1 MWDTHIWS
9 LLKELRFHM
18 PHSVV
23 KKKEKEK
30 TQPQSESNK
39 IKGLFFKTVKD
50 NKNADLR
57 KEAGTKSLR

>member
-1 MWDTHIWS
+1 
-9 LLKELRFHM
+9 M

-23 KKKEKEK
+23 KKKKKKERKKEK
-30 TQPQSESNK
+30 TQPQTQPNK